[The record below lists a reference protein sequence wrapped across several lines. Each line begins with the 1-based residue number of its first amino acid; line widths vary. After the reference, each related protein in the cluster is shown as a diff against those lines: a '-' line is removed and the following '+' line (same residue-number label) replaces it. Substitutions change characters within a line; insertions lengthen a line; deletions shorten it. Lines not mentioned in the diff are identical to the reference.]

1 MYPIPWVL
9 LNTRQ
14 DGSGRCYWLPFDH
27 FEMDLKVPWLSY
39 HQIRSVS
46 FCMIYSQIANP
57 QISTKYCTTKSPNSA
72 KSRLCKLF
80 FMYKLELQC
89 RVLYALLVRRNSMY
103 LRKFKVRKP
112 QKDRVRKSAEC
123 HICGKPVVCLLIK
136 AHCTCLLVSEG
147 LPVSFWIKNQYF
159 LMRYIIFPFSTEFR
173 QFTVFQRKKGSLMS
187 EPGR

>member
-112 QKDRVRKSAEC
+112 QKDRVRKSQIRNVPHFRKDCKFNKLLKSANLR
-123 HICGKPVVCLLIK
+123 VCSLQNLFTD
-136 AHCTCLLVSEG
+136 C
-147 LPVSFWIKNQYF
+147 P
-159 LMRYIIFPFSTEFR
+159 PFKSD
-173 QFTVFQRKKGSLMS
+173 QWQMIH
-187 EPGR
+187 